1 MAIEEMNYWCSEL
14 ESLGLKVRLNEFNN
28 IQEISGL
35 CQNLKRRLYRRYKA
49 TYNDNHYAP

>member
-1 MAIEEMNYWCSEL
+1 MAIEEVNYWCSEL

-28 IQEISGL
+28 LQEISNL

-49 TYNDNHYAP
+49 IYNEQEG